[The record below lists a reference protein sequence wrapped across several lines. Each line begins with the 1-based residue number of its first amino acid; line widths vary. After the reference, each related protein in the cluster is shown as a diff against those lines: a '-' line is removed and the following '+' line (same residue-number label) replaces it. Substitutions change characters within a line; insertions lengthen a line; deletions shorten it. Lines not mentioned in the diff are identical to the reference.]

1 MKDKWVVTAINKLM
15 GRREEISGPMTKE
28 AAQERLQRE
37 ESSRRY
43 QRYQTHCRLRVER
56 RQPEQLTIKFNDYE

>member
-1 MKDKWVVTAINKLM
+1 MRDKWVITAINKLM

-28 AAQERLQRE
+28 AAQERLERE

-43 QRYQTHCRLRVER
+43 QRYQTHSRLRVER
-56 RQPEQLTIKFNDYE
+56 RLPEQLTINFKDNE

>member
-15 GRREEISGPMTKE
+15 GHREEISGPMTME

-37 ESSRRY
+37 VSNRKY
-43 QRYQTHCRLRVER
+43 QRYQTHSRLRVER
-56 RQPEQLTIKFNDYE
+56 RLPEQLIIKFNDYE